1 MPSIRQRIA
10 VQKLS
15 EVIRNSKGQK
25 HITMGKI
32 LKAAGYSEETS
43 KNPDQVTESKGF
55 RQLIEEAVPD
65 LKMAERFGMLTDA
78 VTLDQY
84 KLNASMTDKEVN
96 ELVESIPGFKVRRIQ
111 RSLLEKY
118 LTVYFWRPDNMTI
131 DKALD
136 KLVKIKGYYA
146 PEKREHKVE
155 TNAIIFSDFSD
166 DTKS

>member
-1 MPSIRQRIA
+1 MPTIRQRIA
-10 VQKLS
+10 VKLLADL
-15 EVIRNSKGQK
+15 VRKGKNQK
-25 HITMGKI
+25 HISMEKI
-32 LKAAGYSEETS
+32 LKSAGYSDYKAKASTTVV
-43 KNPDQVTESKGF
+43 QSKGF
-55 RQLIEEAVPD
+55 RELIEEYIPD
-65 LKMAERFGMLTDA
+65 SKMAERFGMLTDA

-146 PEKREHKVE
+146 PEKSETKITGMKVI
-155 TNAIIFSDFSD
+155 NYGD
-166 DTKS
+166 KKV

>member
-65 LKMAERFGMLTDA
+65 LKMAERFGMLTDS
-78 VTLDQY
+78 VILDNY
-84 KLNASMTDKEVN
+84 KLSASMTDKEIT
-96 ELVESIPGFKVRRIQ
+96 ELVESIAGFKVRKIV
-111 RSLLEKY
+111 RSPLEKHA
-118 LTVYFWRPDNMTI
+118 TVYFWRPDNQSI

-146 PEKREHKVE
+146 PEKSEHKITGMKVI
-155 TNAIIFSDFSD
+155 NYGD
-166 DTKS
+166 KKV